1 MLLLRYLLSQT
12 FSLNVSLHF
21 FLKHPVLQSFK
32 SLLFL
37 NSLSLSIFAG
47 SCFKDHKCFHPLRMQ
62 WCRKCRTCSKSDIS
76 ITTTAITKR
85 FCIFSIIFITCKE
98 KIFKLYVVSKITI
111 TIAIKIIQVGID
123 WLVSI

>member
-1 MLLLRYLLSQT
+1 MLLLKYLFSQT

-47 SCFKDHKCFHPLRMQ
+47 SCLKYHKYFHPFRMQ

-76 ITTTAITKR
+76 ITTTTIAKR
-85 FCIFSIIFITCKE
+85 FSIFSIIFITCKE
-98 KIFKLYVVSKITI
+98 NILNFMSPVKSTSPSPSKFYKLELI
-111 TIAIKIIQVGID
+111 G
-123 WLVSI
+123 